1 MAGLP
6 PKGTYRTYKGWMGGQ
21 PGTLENQTKTN
32 AKSCAWQGRT
42 PCSCTRQGLT
52 ALGAVLLERIGG
64 CWWTQQA

>member
-32 AKSCAWQGRT
+32 AKPGKEEPLA
-42 PCSCTRQGLT
+42 
-52 ALGAVLLERIGG
+52 AVLARD
-64 CWWTQQA
+64 